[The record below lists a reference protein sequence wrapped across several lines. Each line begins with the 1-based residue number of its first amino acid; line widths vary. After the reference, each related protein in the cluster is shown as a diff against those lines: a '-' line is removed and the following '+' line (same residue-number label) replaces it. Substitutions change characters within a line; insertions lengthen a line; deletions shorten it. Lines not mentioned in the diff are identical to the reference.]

1 MVRPIKGRTGN
12 SPGKMKNIEHY
23 KHIPLK
29 RITSLRILGYLVLLT
44 GPCLFVYKH
53 PDNTLFSFFIEALL
67 ILFGL
72 VILKDCWVSQE
83 YWRGQQDID

>member
-1 MVRPIKGRTGN
+1 
-12 SPGKMKNIEHY
+12 MKNIRYY
-23 KHIPLK
+23 KPFPLK
-29 RITSLRILGYLVLLT
+29 RITSLRVLGYLVLFS
-44 GPCLFVYKH
+44 GPCLFFYKQ

-83 YWRGQQDID
+83 FWRNQQE